1 MRVFV
6 TGASGVVGRA
16 AVVALLEAG
25 HEVRGLVRSRKAAR
39 IVEALG
45 ATSVAAEL
53 YDPADL
59 AAAMQGCDAV
69 ANLATKVPV
78 GSAALRPGSL
88 REIDRLRIHGSR
100 IVATAA
106 ARAGVEVV
114 VHQSLSFVYA
124 DAGEEWI
131 DEDGLVDV
139 SSATEPIVVA
149 EDHMAAFG
157 AQGGRAVSLRLGLV
171 TGTDPN
177 TQWQVRRAAAGR
189 SFTLGRPGSWM
200 HVVHPDDAGT
210 AVTHAL
216 TAPSG
221 VYNIGADPVRRGDYA
236 AVVAAVA
243 GGPPPRSLPRWVE
256 RMGAEKLEILTRSH
270 RVSSQR
276 FADATGWSPGR
287 PVLTTDW
294 LVQPSRTGSHG

>member
-177 TQWQVRRAAAGR
+177 T
-189 SFTLGRPGSWM
+189 
-200 HVVHPDDAGT
+200 
-210 AVTHAL
+210 
-216 TAPSG
+216 
-221 VYNIGADPVRRGDYA
+221 
-236 AVVAAVA
+236 
-243 GGPPPRSLPRWVE
+243 
-256 RMGAEKLEILTRSH
+256 
-270 RVSSQR
+270 
-276 FADATGWSPGR
+276 
-287 PVLTTDW
+287 
-294 LVQPSRTGSHG
+294 

>member
-1 MRVFV
+1 MHVFV

-16 AVVALLEAG
+16 AVAALRHAG
-25 HEVRGLVRSRKAAR
+25 HDVRGLVRSREAAR
-39 IVEALG
+39 TVEALG
-45 ATSVAAEL
+45 ATPVAAEL
-53 YDPADL
+53 YDLGDL

-88 REIDRLRIHGSR
+88 REIDRLRIRGSR
-100 IVATAA
+100 VVASAA

-124 DAGEEWI
+124 DAGDDWI
-131 DEDGLVDV
+131 DEDGIVDV

-149 EDHMAAFG
+149 EDHMAEFARD
-157 AQGGRAVSLRLGLV
+157 GGRAVSLRLGLV

-189 SFTLGRPGSWM
+189 AFTLGRPRSWM

-210 AVTHAL
+210 AVEHAL

-221 VYNIGADPVRRGDYA
+221 IYNVGSDPVRRSDYA
-236 AVVAAVA
+236 AVIAAVA
-243 GGPPPRSLPRWVE
+243 GGPAPRSLPRWVE

-270 RVSSQR
+270 RISSQR
-276 FADATGWSPGR
+276 FADVTGWSPAR
-287 PVLTTDW
+287 PVLSPEW
-294 LVQPSRTGSHG
+294 LVHPSREGSHG